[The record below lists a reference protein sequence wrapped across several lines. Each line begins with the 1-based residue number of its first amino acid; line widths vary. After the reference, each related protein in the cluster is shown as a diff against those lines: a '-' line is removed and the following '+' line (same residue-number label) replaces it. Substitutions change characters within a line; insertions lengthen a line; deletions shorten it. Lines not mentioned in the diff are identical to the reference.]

1 MYGGQLGHSPHVI
14 RPAWWH
20 GDCFG
25 ESPRNPRPACR
36 DQGAVG
42 EPTAPET
49 PALAKRTN
57 SAKGDGMRG
66 TSIAVLAA
74 GCALMAPLAA
84 LAAEGK
90 AVYSQVCAQ
99 CHAAGVAGAPKTSD
113 KGAWSARIAS
123 GREAMLA
130 AVLKGKGAMPP
141 KGGNASLSDA
151 DAKAAMDYILQ
162 QIK

>member
-1 MYGGQLGHSPHVI
+1 MWVKHPNF
-14 RPAWWH
+14 AK
-20 GDCFG
+20 G
-25 ESPRNPRPACR
+25 ESM
-36 DQGAVG
+36 
-42 EPTAPET
+42 
-49 PALAKRTN
+49 
-57 SAKGDGMRG
+57 KG
-66 TSIAVLAA
+66 TTTVVLAA
-74 GCALMAPLAA
+74 GCALIVPSAA
-84 LAAEGK
+84 LAADGK

-113 KGAWSARIAS
+113 KGAWAARIAS

-151 DAKAAMDYILQ
+151 EAKAAINYILQ